1 MKRKS
6 KCFNQPK
13 TSKEQSKIYL
23 SKVALCSIYVSVG
36 CFSRDK
42 QVGPATVPNR
52 GKNMKTLSSCTADS
66 S

>member
-42 QVGPATVPNR
+42 QVGPATVPTEA
-52 GKNMKTLSSCTADS
+52 KI
-66 S
+66 